1 MKNFICLVM
10 YFFFSATLM
19 AEQSLLDRLIVEING
34 KSYSQ
39 KQLETYE
46 LLRTIAM
53 GEEPRSGLPS
63 SKSWTAQ
70 VEEFKNEMIVYT
82 QLENDQQKLESFAP
96 DSKRVASAEMAL
108 TNAQGKFPELDR
120 FIRGRQ
126 LSEADISR
134 IFAMLFRV
142 EGYTRSRQQITAAKT
157 QDENAFT
164 RLDPEADW
172 FLALAKATSY
182 RFYTKAKDYV
192 ALVPYRN

>member
-10 YFFFSATLM
+10 YFFVSATLM

-53 GEEPRSGLPS
+53 GDEPRSGLPS
-63 SKSWTAQ
+63 SERWAQQ
-70 VEEFKNEMIVYT
+70 VEQFKNEMIVYT
-82 QLENDQQKLESFAP
+82 QLENDQQKLESFAA
-96 DSKRVASAEMAL
+96 DSKKMQDAETAL
-108 TNAQGKFPELDR
+108 GSAQGKNPELDH

-134 IFAMLFRV
+134 VFLMVFRV
-142 EGYTRSRQQITAAKT
+142 EAYTKSRQQLTAAKT
-157 QDENAFT
+157 QDDNSFT
-164 RLDPEADW
+164 QLDPKADW
-172 FLALAKATSY
+172 FQALSKATAY
-182 RFYTKAKDYV
+182 RFYTRAKDYA
-192 ALVPYRN
+192 ALVPYRK